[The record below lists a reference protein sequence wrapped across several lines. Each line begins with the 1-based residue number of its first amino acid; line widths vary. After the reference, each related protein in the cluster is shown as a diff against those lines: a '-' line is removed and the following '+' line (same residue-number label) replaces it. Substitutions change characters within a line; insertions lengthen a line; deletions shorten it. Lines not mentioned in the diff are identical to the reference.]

1 MNLKTTIA
9 IFALAMAPMAAAQTE
24 QVADTLLNAGKA
36 KSIEVV
42 SANKSTN
49 ITVEGLNGTGENFY
63 YESKGDRRSPSLV
76 TTNILCDN
84 VTAVRVVNFE
94 DRVTLDFVDANGAVQ
109 NYSFYFEDPA
119 DRSYKSFVGK
129 NGRDFGFVLAQKGKV
144 RWEVISSGLCFGWVS
159 ALNDKPDMHESMWR
173 STEINWMNILGARMC
188 YGRHELSLGVGYGE
202 QNIVTKGRQ
211 YYDMNM
217 EDGRIGFTP
226 YPEGATNVR
235 SRIKLKY
242 WQIPLLYGISFGHEN
257 YCNFQLGPV
266 LCFNNSGSIK
276 TQYKLDGREY
286 TVTTRKIGQR
296 PVTVDLVA
304 NFRYRLIGVY
314 VRYSPMKKL
323 RDRTG
328 MDFNTISTGLS
339 LAF

>member
-1 MNLKTTIA
+1 
-9 IFALAMAPMAAAQTE
+9 
-24 QVADTLLNAGKA
+24 
-36 KSIEVV
+36 
-42 SANKSTN
+42 
-49 ITVEGLNGTGENFY
+49 
-63 YESKGDRRSPSLV
+63 
-76 TTNILCDN
+76 
-84 VTAVRVVNFE
+84 
-94 DRVTLDFVDANGAVQ
+94 
-109 NYSFYFEDPA
+109 
-119 DRSYKSFVGK
+119 
-129 NGRDFGFVLAQKGKV
+129 
-144 RWEVISSGLCFGWVS
+144 
-159 ALNDKPDMHESMWR
+159 
-173 STEINWMNILGARMC
+173 MC